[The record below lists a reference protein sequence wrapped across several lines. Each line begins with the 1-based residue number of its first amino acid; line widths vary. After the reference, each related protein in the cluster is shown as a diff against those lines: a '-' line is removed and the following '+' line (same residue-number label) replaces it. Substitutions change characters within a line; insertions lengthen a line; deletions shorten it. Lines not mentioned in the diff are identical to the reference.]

1 MIIFHFSFD
10 SRQGV
15 AAGVSLPNDVTLTPV
30 DDAMDCGE
38 HPQISQQDFGQI
50 SQQQC
55 KQICQQNFDEL
66 DEAKISQNVE
76 LSLGSSLASFQNAK
90 HQTQGSYKISCLGL
104 IIDVTQLKRGRGVED
119 WPLS

>member
-1 MIIFHFSFD
+1 M
-10 SRQGV
+10 

-55 KQICQQNFDEL
+55 KQICQQDFDDL

-76 LSLGSSLASFQNAK
+76 LSLASFQNAK
-90 HQTQGSYKISCLGL
+90 HQTQVSYKISCLGL